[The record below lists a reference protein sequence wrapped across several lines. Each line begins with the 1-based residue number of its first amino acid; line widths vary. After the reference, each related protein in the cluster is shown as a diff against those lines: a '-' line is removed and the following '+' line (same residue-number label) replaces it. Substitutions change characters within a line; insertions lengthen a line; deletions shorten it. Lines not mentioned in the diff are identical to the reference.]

1 MNFKFLYLFLYI
13 VLLFTPIGN
22 FWQALSFS
30 MEINNEMIPLL
41 NYLLLGLLGL
51 LVFRREYRE
60 SLKKSIRKPGRFGIR
75 LIGVYVGTLV
85 LGGILV
91 TLFQVQSA
99 QNQDLVVSV
108 FKNVPLPLSLIGL
121 GIGGPI
127 TEECIY
133 RELLIGKA
141 GKKFNRVFLSMISIL
156 LFSWVHV
163 MFSSLRE
170 IVVYIPMAIGFVYLY
185 TKEEGGLFSS
195 TMGHIMRN
203 TLSALLMIYII

>member
-13 VLLFTPIGN
+13 ILIFTPIGT
-22 FWQALSFS
+22 FWKTLSFS

-51 LVFRREYRE
+51 LIFGREYKE
-60 SLKKSIRKPGRFGIR
+60 SFKKSSRKPRRLGFR
-75 LIGVYVGTLV
+75 LIGVYIGTLV
-85 LGGILV
+85 LGGVLV
-91 TLFQVQSA
+91 SLFQVQSA

-108 FKNVPLPLSLIGL
+108 FKNVPLPLSLMAL

-141 GKKFNRVFLSMISIL
+141 GKKFNRVFLSIISIL

-163 MFSSLRE
+163 MFSNLKE

-203 TLSALLMIYII
+203 ALSALLMIYII